1 MTLAALT
8 PSPSNESA
16 APAVPPPSR
25 LRVTT
30 IDWVAGGLVL
40 VLALSLWMPRL
51 FGPIDLRYDAGVYY
65 VLGTS
70 LATGQGYRLLNEP
83 GAPAAVQYPPGLPAL
98 VAVHQWA
105 LGTSDSVVVGRW
117 LRRTYCLL
125 FLGYAAGLYFFA
137 RCHLGPP
144 FAALASALCL
154 LQANT
159 YLLSDLLFA
168 ELPFGLT
175 LVLLAWNQWKA
186 RQHATRW
193 SEARG
198 WLLASAAFLFRT
210 AGLAALAA
218 WVLEAAVRRR
228 WRQALLR
235 AGLAAVPFLGW
246 QGYVGSVRAQPSY
259 AQPAYA
265 YQRAPYQM
273 YNVTYAE
280 NIVLKDPFRPAEG
293 SIDAAAVLQRLRAN
307 VAEMPT
313 AIGETVSSTLGFWK
327 WAFNTLQDNAW
338 GTRSIDDSA
347 VVFPLVVLSLLI
359 TAGLAALAWRG
370 DYFTAL
376 CALLSIALV
385 CVTPWPGQFARYLA
399 PLSGLFAVAAVL
411 ALIAIWDRARTSR
424 LTMGLLG
431 APVLLSL
438 VLAMAVQVFAVL
450 KVFERRK
457 TDPGMLIP
465 WQGAFAAFYHGPSWA
480 SWEKAVLW
488 LADSGRTVQTIA
500 TTAPHLCYLWTGKPA
515 VFPPMEADPARAR
528 SLLDSVPVSH
538 VIVDQLE
545 FLDISRVFAE
555 PAVAAQPATWQRV
568 YSENGTDIY
577 ERR

>member
-1 MTLAALT
+1 VTLAALT

-16 APAVPPPSR
+16 MSALPPPKKT
-25 LRVTT
+25 RVAAL
-30 IDWVAGGLVL
+30 DWVAGGLVL
-40 VLALSLWMPRL
+40 ALALALWMPRL

-83 GAPAAVQYPPGLPAL
+83 GEPSAVQYPPGLPVL

-105 LGTSDSVVVGRW
+105 LGTSDSLVVGRW

-125 FLGYAAGLYFFA
+125 FLAYAAGLYVFA
-137 RCHLGPP
+137 RGHLGPP
-144 FAALASALCL
+144 LAALASALCL

-168 ELPFGLT
+168 ELPFALT

-186 RQHATRW
+186 REQPTRW

-198 WLLASAAFLFRT
+198 WLLASAAFLLRT

-218 WVLEAAVRRR
+218 WVIEAAVRRR
-228 WRQALLR
+228 WRQAVLR
-235 AGLAAVPFLGW
+235 AGLAALPFLGW
-246 QGYVGSVRAQPSY
+246 QGYVAHVRSQPSY
-259 AQPAYA
+259 TQPAYA

-293 SIDAAAVLQRLRAN
+293 FIDTAAVLQRLRAN
-307 VAEMPT
+307 LAEMPT

-327 WAFNTLQDNAW
+327 WGFNTLQDNTW
-338 GTRSIDDSA
+338 GTRSIDDAA
-347 VVFPLVVLSLLI
+347 VVIPLVVLSLLI
-359 TAGLAALAWRG
+359 LAGLVALALRG
-370 DYFTAL
+370 DYFSAL
-376 CALLSIALV
+376 CALFSIALV
-385 CVTPWPGQFARYLA
+385 CATPWPGQFARYLA

-411 ALIAIWDRARTSR
+411 ALVAFWERTQTRR
-424 LTMGLLG
+424 LAKTVLG
-431 APVLLSL
+431 APVLASL
-438 VLAMAVQVFAVL
+438 ALAIAVQVFAVL
-450 KVFERRK
+450 KVFERRR

-465 WQGAFAAFYHGPSWA
+465 WQGAFAAFYHGPAWA

-488 LADSGRTVQTIA
+488 LADSGRNVQTVA
-500 TTAPHLCYLWTGKPA
+500 TTAPHLCFLWTGKPA
-515 VFPPMEADPARAR
+515 VFPPMEADAAKAR

-545 FLDISRVFAE
+545 FLDISRVFAA
-555 PAVAAQPATWQRV
+555 PAVADQPAAWQRV